1 MSDAEEVEKADDQ
14 EELTDVEE
22 GAIEEIIED
31 EDMEEITEF
40 IDKDNEDNINVPE

>member
-40 IDKDNEDNINVPE
+40 IDKDNEYNINVPE

>member
-40 IDKDNEDNINVPE
+40 IDKDNEDNINVTE

>member
-1 MSDAEEVEKADDQ
+1 MSDAEEVEKTDDQ

-22 GAIEEIIED
+22 GAIEEIRED

-40 IDKDNEDNINVPE
+40 IDKDNEDNINVP

>member
-22 GAIEEIIED
+22 GAKEEIIED

>member
-22 GAIEEIIED
+22 GAD